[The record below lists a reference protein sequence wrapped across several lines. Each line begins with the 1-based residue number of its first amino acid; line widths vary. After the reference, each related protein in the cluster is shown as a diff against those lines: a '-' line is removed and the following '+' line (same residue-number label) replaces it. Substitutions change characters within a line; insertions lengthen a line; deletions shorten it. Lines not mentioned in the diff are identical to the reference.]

1 MAKPQRGLNENR
13 IARLARSQGL
23 MLRPS
28 GRMFVLLNN
37 GGGGGHAFRGSLGA
51 VQDWLLAAKVGDPDV
66 AA

>member
-37 GGGGGHAFRGSLGA
+37 GGGGGHALPGLARRCPG
-51 VQDWLLAAKVGDPDV
+51 LAAGRQGR
-66 AA
+66 